1 MNFAGLRARLAQR
14 LPFYYGWVILAVA
27 SVPSFGAR
35 PVMAV
40 ATLSVFVV
48 PMTDEFGWSR
58 AQFSGAVSLGALFGL
73 LVSPFAGRLIDRY
86 GSGVLLSASSAV
98 VGLCAIGLSLTSPI
112 WSFYALYVPGRA
124 VFSSPLEL
132 GTSTAVS
139 NWFIRRR
146 PMGLAYMGVI
156 QGIGLTIFPVI
167 AQVLIDGWGW
177 RTAWLAVG
185 IFTLSTGIIPVL
197 LLMARRP
204 EDMGLE
210 ADPEKD
216 HRTVPTSDVA
226 AAGAPP
232 SASNTESNYTVR
244 QALATRA
251 FWLLA
256 IFSVFGFVVQAGI
269 SLHQVPHY
277 IGQGVPTH
285 LAALTASTF
294 AFGQVPGGVFWSFW
308 ARRVPLRV
316 LLSVAAAT
324 MSVGAIGTGFSSSL
338 STGIPMGFLLGVGVG
353 GIHLLLRLTWADYY
367 GRLHLGSIRGLTLPA
382 QIGGQAIGPII
393 AGFMYDSTGGYE
405 TPFTAFG
412 IIVAFAAVMVLT
424 ATPPGPLPQGSVLVQ
439 PIVEPVGD

>member
-58 AQFSGAVSLGALFGL
+58 GQFSGAVSLGALFGL
-73 LVSPFAGRLIDRY
+73 MVSPFAGRLIDRY
-86 GSGVLLSASSAV
+86 GSGVMLSASSAV

-146 PMGLAYMGVI
+146 PMGLAYMGII

-210 ADPEKD
+210 ADPEKGW
-216 HRTVPTSDVA
+216 RAGSDSGIT

-232 SASNTESNYTVR
+232 PASNTESNYTVR

-256 IFSVFGFVVQAGI
+256 LFSVFGFVVQAGV

-277 IGQGVPTH
+277 IGQGVPTA

-294 AFGQVPGGVFWSFW
+294 AFGQVPGGVFWSLL

-324 MSVGAIGTGFSSSL
+324 MAVGAIGTGFSSSL

-382 QIGGQAIGPII
+382 QIGGQAIGPIV
-393 AGFMYDSTGGYE
+393 AGFMFDSTGGYQ
-405 TPFTAFG
+405 TPFTVFG
-412 IIVAFAAVMVLT
+412 IIVAFAAVMVLA
-424 ATPPGPLPQGSVLVQ
+424 ATPPGPLPQGSVLVE

>member
-58 AQFSGAVSLGALFGL
+58 GQFSGAVSLGALFGL
-73 LVSPFAGRLIDRY
+73 MVSPFAGRLIDRY
-86 GSGVLLSASSAV
+86 GSGVMLSASSAV

-146 PMGLAYMGVI
+146 PMGLAYMGII

-210 ADPEKD
+210 ADPEKGWRAGPD
-216 HRTVPTSDVA
+216 SGIT

-232 SASNTESNYTVR
+232 PASNTESNYTVR

-256 IFSVFGFVVQAGI
+256 LFSVFGFVVQAGV

-277 IGQGVPTH
+277 IGQGVPTA

-294 AFGQVPGGVFWSFW
+294 AFGQEPGGVFWPLL
-308 ARRVPLRV
+308 ARPVPLRV
-316 LLSVAAAT
+316 LLSAAAAT
-324 MSVGAIGTGFSSSL
+324 MAVGAIGTGFSSSL

-382 QIGGQAIGPII
+382 QIGGQAIGPIV
-393 AGFMYDSTGGYE
+393 AGFMFDSTGGYQ
-405 TPFTAFG
+405 TPFTVFG
-412 IIVAFAAVMVLT
+412 IIVAFAAVMVLA
-424 ATPPGPLPQGSVLVQ
+424 ATPPGPLPQGSVLVE

>member
-1 MNFAGLRARLAQR
+1 M
-14 LPFYYGWVILAVA
+14 AVA

-146 PMGLAYMGVI
+146 PMGLAYMGII

-185 IFTLSTGIIPVL
+185 IFTLSTGIIPML

>member
-1 MNFAGLRARLAQR
+1 MAQR

-177 RTAWLAVG
+177 RTTWLAVG

-226 AAGAPP
+226 AARAPP

>member
-1 MNFAGLRARLAQR
+1 LNFAGLRARLAQR

-58 AQFSGAVSLGALFGL
+58 GQFSGAVSLGALFGL
-73 LVSPFAGRLIDRY
+73 MVSPFAGRLIDRY
-86 GSGVLLSASSAV
+86 GSGVMLSASSAV

-146 PMGLAYMGVI
+146 PMGLAYMGII

-210 ADPEKD
+210 ADPEKGWRAGPD
-216 HRTVPTSDVA
+216 SGIT

-232 SASNTESNYTVR
+232 PASNTESNYTVR

-256 IFSVFGFVVQAGI
+256 LFSVFGFVVQAGV

-277 IGQGVPTH
+277 IGQGVPTA

-294 AFGQVPGGVFWSFW
+294 AFGQVPGGVFWSLL

-324 MSVGAIGTGFSSSL
+324 MAVGAIGTGFSSSL

-382 QIGGQAIGPII
+382 QIGGQAIGPIV
-393 AGFMYDSTGGYE
+393 AGFMFDSTGGYQ
-405 TPFTAFG
+405 TPFTVFG
-412 IIVAFAAVMVLT
+412 IIVAFAAVMVLA
-424 ATPPGPLPQGSVLVQ
+424 ATPPGPLPQGSVLVE
-439 PIVEPVGD
+439 PIVESVGD

>member
-1 MNFAGLRARLAQR
+1 LNFAGLRARLAQR

-58 AQFSGAVSLGALFGL
+58 GQFSGAVSLGALFGL
-73 LVSPFAGRLIDRY
+73 MVSPFAGRLIDRY
-86 GSGVLLSASSAV
+86 GSGVMLSASSAV

-146 PMGLAYMGVI
+146 PMGLAYMGII

-210 ADPEKD
+210 ADPEKGWRAGPD
-216 HRTVPTSDVA
+216 SGIT

-232 SASNTESNYTVR
+232 PASNTESNYTVR

-256 IFSVFGFVVQAGI
+256 LFSVFGFVVQAGV

-277 IGQGVPTH
+277 IGQGVPTA

-294 AFGQVPGGVFWSFW
+294 AFGQVPGGVFWSLL

-324 MSVGAIGTGFSSSL
+324 MAVGAIGTGFSSSL

-382 QIGGQAIGPII
+382 QIGGQAIGPIV
-393 AGFMYDSTGGYE
+393 AGFMFDSTGGYQ
-405 TPFTAFG
+405 TPFTVFG
-412 IIVAFAAVMVLT
+412 IIVAFAAVMVLA
-424 ATPPGPLPQGSVLVQ
+424 ATPPGPLPQGSVLVE

>member
-1 MNFAGLRARLAQR
+1 M
-14 LPFYYGWVILAVA
+14 AVA

-146 PMGLAYMGVI
+146 PMGLAYMGII

-185 IFTLSTGIIPVL
+185 IFTLSTGIIPML

-226 AAGAPP
+226 AARAPP

>member
-14 LPFYYGWVILAVA
+14 LPIYYGWVILAVS

-58 AQFSGAVSLGALFGL
+58 GQFSGAVSLGALFGL
-73 LVSPFAGRLIDRY
+73 IVSPFAGRLIDRY
-86 GSGVLLSASSAV
+86 GSGILLSTSSAV
-98 VGLCAIGLSLTSPI
+98 VGLCAIGLSFTAPI

-146 PMGLAYMGVI
+146 AMALAYMGII

-167 AQVLIDGWGW
+167 AQVLINGWGW
-177 RTAWLAVG
+177 RTAWLALG
-185 IFTLSTGIIPVL
+185 IFTISSGIVPIL

-210 ADPEKD
+210 PDPQ
-216 HRTVPTSDVA
+216 RIRQAGTSGELPKRDE
-226 AAGAPP
+226 PP
-232 SASNTESNYTVR
+232 ESNYTVR

-251 FWLLA
+251 FWVLA
-256 IFSVFGFVVQAGI
+256 VFSVLAFVVQAGV
-269 SLHQVPHY
+269 SLYQVPHY

-285 LAALTASTF
+285 LAAFTASTF
-294 AFGQVPGGVFWSFW
+294 AFGQVPGGLLWATL

-316 LLSVAAAT
+316 LLAVAAAS
-324 MSVGAIGTGFSSSL
+324 MSVGAIGTGYSSSL

-353 GIHLLLRLTWADYY
+353 GVHMLLRLTWADYY

-382 QIGGQAIGPII
+382 QIGGQALGPII
-393 AGFMYDSTGGYE
+393 AGYMFDSTGGYE
-405 TPFTAFG
+405 TPFTVFG

-424 ATPPGPLPQGSVLVQ
+424 ATPPGPLPQGVGSLRPSVA
-439 PIVEPVGD
+439 PVGD

>member
-1 MNFAGLRARLAQR
+1 M
-14 LPFYYGWVILAVA
+14 AVA

-185 IFTLSTGIIPVL
+185 IFTLSTGIIPML

-216 HRTVPTSDVA
+216 HRTVPTSNVA

>member
-1 MNFAGLRARLAQR
+1 M
-14 LPFYYGWVILAVA
+14 AVA

-185 IFTLSTGIIPVL
+185 IFTLSTGIIPML

-216 HRTVPTSDVA
+216 RRTVPTSNVA

-256 IFSVFGFVVQAGI
+256 IFSVFGFVVQAGV

>member
-1 MNFAGLRARLAQR
+1 M
-14 LPFYYGWVILAVA
+14 VVA

-146 PMGLAYMGVI
+146 PMGLAYMGII

-185 IFTLSTGIIPVL
+185 IFTLSTGIIPML

>member
-1 MNFAGLRARLAQR
+1 M
-14 LPFYYGWVILAVA
+14 PFYYGWVILAVA

-58 AQFSGAVSLGALFGL
+58 GQFSGAVSLGALFGL
-73 LVSPFAGRLIDRY
+73 MVSPFAGRLIDQY
-86 GSGVLLSASSAV
+86 DSGVMLSASSAV

-146 PMGLAYMGVI
+146 PMGLAYMGII

-167 AQVLIDGWGW
+167 VQVLIDGWGW

-210 ADPEKD
+210 VDPEKGWRAGPD
-216 HRTVPTSDVA
+216 SGIT

-232 SASNTESNYTVR
+232 PASNTESNYTVR

-256 IFSVFGFVVQAGI
+256 LFSVFGFVVQAGV

-277 IGQGVPTH
+277 IGQGVPTA

-294 AFGQVPGGVFWSFW
+294 AFGQVPGGVFWSLL

-324 MSVGAIGTGFSSSL
+324 MAVGAIGTGFSSSL

-382 QIGGQAIGPII
+382 QIGGQAIGPIV
-393 AGFMYDSTGGYE
+393 AGFMFDSTGGYQ
-405 TPFTAFG
+405 TPFTVFG
-412 IIVAFAAVMVLT
+412 IIVAFAAVMVLA
-424 ATPPGPLPQGSVLVQ
+424 ATPPGPLPQGSVLVE

>member
-1 MNFAGLRARLAQR
+1 M
-14 LPFYYGWVILAVA
+14 AVA

-146 PMGLAYMGVI
+146 PMGLAYMGII

-185 IFTLSTGIIPVL
+185 IFTLSTGIIPML

-210 ADPEKD
+210 ADPEKGR
-216 HRTVPTSDVA
+216 RTVPTSDVA
-226 AAGAPP
+226 ASGAPP
-232 SASNTESNYTVR
+232 SATNTESNYTVR

>member
-185 IFTLSTGIIPVL
+185 IFTLSTGIIPML

-210 ADPEKD
+210 ADPEKGR
-216 HRTVPTSDVA
+216 RTVPTSDVA
-226 AAGAPP
+226 ASGAPP
-232 SASNTESNYTVR
+232 SATDTESNYTVR

>member
-1 MNFAGLRARLAQR
+1 MAQR

-185 IFTLSTGIIPVL
+185 IFTLSTGIIPML

-424 ATPPGPLPQGSVLVQ
+424 ATAPGPLPQGSVLVQ

>member
-58 AQFSGAVSLGALFGL
+58 GQFSGAVSLGALFGL
-73 LVSPFAGRLIDRY
+73 MVSPFAGRLIDRY
-86 GSGVLLSASSAV
+86 GSGVMLSASSAV

-146 PMGLAYMGVI
+146 PMGLAYMGII

-167 AQVLIDGWGW
+167 VQVLIDGWGW

-210 ADPEKD
+210 ADPEKGWRAGPD
-216 HRTVPTSDVA
+216 SGIT

-232 SASNTESNYTVR
+232 PASNTESNYTVR

-256 IFSVFGFVVQAGI
+256 LFSVFGFVVQAGV

-277 IGQGVPTH
+277 IGQGVPTA

-294 AFGQVPGGVFWSFW
+294 AFGQVPGGVFWSLL

-324 MSVGAIGTGFSSSL
+324 MAVGAIGTGFSSSL

-382 QIGGQAIGPII
+382 QIGGQAIGPIV
-393 AGFMYDSTGGYE
+393 AGFMFDSTGGYQ
-405 TPFTAFG
+405 TPFTVFG
-412 IIVAFAAVMVLT
+412 IIVAFAAVMVLA
-424 ATPPGPLPQGSVLVQ
+424 ATPPGPLPQGSVLVE

>member
-1 MNFAGLRARLAQR
+1 M
-14 LPFYYGWVILAVA
+14 AVA

-185 IFTLSTGIIPVL
+185 IFTLSTGIIPML

-216 HRTVPTSDVA
+216 HRTVPTNDVA

>member
-14 LPFYYGWVILAVA
+14 LPFYYGWVILVVA

-146 PMGLAYMGVI
+146 PMGLAYMGII

-185 IFTLSTGIIPVL
+185 IFTLSTGIIPML

-210 ADPEKD
+210 ADPEKGR
-216 HRTVPTSDVA
+216 RTVPTSDVA
-226 AAGAPP
+226 TSGAPP
-232 SASNTESNYTVR
+232 SASNIESNYTVR

-256 IFSVFGFVVQAGI
+256 IFSVFGFVVQAGV

-285 LAALTASTF
+285 LAVLTASTF

-367 GRLHLGSIRGLTLPA
+367 GRLYLGSIRGLTLPA

-393 AGFMYDSTGGYE
+393 AGFMFDSTGGYE
-405 TPFTAFG
+405 TPFTVFG

>member
-185 IFTLSTGIIPVL
+185 IFTLSTGIIPML

-216 HRTVPTSDVA
+216 HRTVPTSNVA

-316 LLSVAAAT
+316 LLSAAAAT

>member
-1 MNFAGLRARLAQR
+1 MAQR

-185 IFTLSTGIIPVL
+185 IFTLSTGIIPML

-216 HRTVPTSDVA
+216 HRTVPTSNVA

-244 QALATRA
+244 QGLATRA

>member
-1 MNFAGLRARLAQR
+1 LNFAGLRARLAQR

-185 IFTLSTGIIPVL
+185 IFTLSTGIIPML

>member
-1 MNFAGLRARLAQR
+1 M
-14 LPFYYGWVILAVA
+14 AVA
-27 SVPSFGAR
+27 SVPSCGAR

-185 IFTLSTGIIPVL
+185 IFTLSTGIIPML

-393 AGFMYDSTGGYE
+393 AGFLYDSTGGYE